1 MPGGGA
7 IYDLGAHLID
17 QTVLLFGLPKRVT
30 AFLGNQ
36 REGVSG
42 SDDSFTV
49 LMHYDGFLATAKAAV
64 VSPQEKQLR
73 FWVKGTEGTFK
84 KVYGGS
90 TYACASADFD
100 TLVSL

>member
-7 IYDLGAHLID
+7 TYDLGAHLID
-17 QTVLLFGLPKRVT
+17 QTVQLFGLPKRIT

-73 FWVKGTEGTFK
+73 FWVRGTQGTYM
-84 KVYGGS
+84 KVSPVVYS
-90 TYACASADFD
+90 YSRECAC
-100 TLVSL
+100 

>member
-17 QTVLLFGLPKRVT
+17 QTIQLFGLPKRLT
-30 AFLGNQ
+30 AFLGHQ
-36 REGVSG
+36 REGMSG

-49 LMHYDGFLATAKAAV
+49 LMHYDGLLATAKAAV

-73 FWVKGTEGTFK
+73 FWVKGTEGAFK
-84 KVYGGS
+84 KVCDSEIVEFG
-90 TYACASADFD
+90 CMC
-100 TLVSL
+100 